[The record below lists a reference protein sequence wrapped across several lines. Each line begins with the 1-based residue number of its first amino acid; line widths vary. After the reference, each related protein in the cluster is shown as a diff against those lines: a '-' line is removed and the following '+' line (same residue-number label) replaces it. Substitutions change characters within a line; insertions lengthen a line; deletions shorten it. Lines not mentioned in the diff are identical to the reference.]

1 MVAVTRVVAMQSM
14 HKLNDLHGSFCC
26 FWFGDV
32 CVDNGERQH
41 NMGWK
46 CIACK
51 AFNIAGG
58 LSCESCNL
66 LCLICICCWH
76 IIGYLFVDADVL
88 RVIVVVVVVVV
99 DGG

>member
-1 MVAVTRVVAMQSM
+1 MICMVPFVA
-14 HKLNDLHGSFCC
+14 LLLV
-26 FWFGDV
+26 WVDV

-41 NMGWK
+41 NIGWK

-66 LCLICICCWH
+66 LCLICKCLMLYAVGI
-76 IIGYLFVDADVL
+76 
-88 RVIVVVVVVVV
+88 
-99 DGG
+99 